1 MLAGGKEMKSTGI
14 IRGIDELGR
23 LVIPKELRDKFD
35 LKYKDEVEVY
45 TEDDKIILKK
55 YESGDI
61 FTGNMEDLIEYKG
74 KKISVNS
81 IKEMVKLAEKSGYK
95 I

>member
-1 MLAGGKEMKSTGI
+1 MKSTGI

-23 LVIPKELRDKFD
+23 LVIPKELRNKFD
-35 LKYKDEVEVY
+35 LKYKDEIEIY
-45 TEDDKIILKK
+45 TEDNKIILKK
-55 YESGDI
+55 YEDGDI

-74 KKISVNS
+74 KKISLNS
-81 IKEMVKLAEKSGYK
+81 IKEMIKLAEKSGYK